1 MFYQSVVAI
10 SVLKTLFIPTYRY
23 FQRDLYYLLVM
34 CTFLYRSTDFEVHR
48 NWLAVTSSLPLS
60 KWYVDAT
67 SEWTLDY
74 PPLFAWFE
82 LALAQVAAYFDPK
95 MLQVT
100 NLNYASA
107 ETVAFQRLSVIV
119 TDLVLAL
126 GVRTCWHGMLRA
138 KSVSK
143 ADDGRVQM
151 LLLVFLNAGLL
162 IVDHVHFQYN
172 GFLFGVLLHSIGCM
186 MQEKYIQSGK
196 CPLLVL
202 PFVIEDF
209 KIITFRFLVHH
220 TSESQAHLPLLRAC
234 LLFLHAEALL
244 PEQRWH

>member
-10 SVLKTLFIPTYRY
+10 SFLKTLFIPTYRY
-23 FQRDLYYLLVM
+23 FQRDLCTIYWQSPFVM
-34 CTFLYRSTDFEVHR
+34 QLCTFLYRSTDFEVHR
-48 NWLAVTSSLPLS
+48 NWLAITSSLPLS

-119 TDLVLAL
+119 TDLALAL
-126 GVRTCWHGMLRA
+126 GVRTCWHGVLRA
-138 KSVSK
+138 KSVNK

-151 LLLVFLNAGLL
+151 LLLLFLNAGLL

-172 GFLFGVLLHSIGCM
+172 GFLFGVLLHSVGCM

-196 CPLLVL
+196 CPHLVLVL
-202 PFVIEDF
+202 P
-209 KIITFRFLVHH
+209 
-220 TSESQAHLPLLRAC
+220 LLLYLIC
-234 LLFLHAEALL
+234 DM
-244 PEQRWH
+244 